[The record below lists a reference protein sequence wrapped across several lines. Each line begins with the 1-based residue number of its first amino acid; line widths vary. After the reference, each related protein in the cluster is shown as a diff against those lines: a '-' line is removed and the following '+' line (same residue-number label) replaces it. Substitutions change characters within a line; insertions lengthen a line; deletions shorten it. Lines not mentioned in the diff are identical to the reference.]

1 MPTVIV
7 IGGGVAGMSAAH
19 ELVERGFKVD
29 IYERNPKYVGGKARS
44 VDAPGTNKIDPQL
57 FLPGEHGFR
66 FFPGFYKH
74 VTDTMKRIPVGD
86 DQTALDNLVMTD
98 TMMMAQ
104 SDAKPIILPVDFP
117 TSLKEIE
124 EFFKGFQ
131 AFSSELTTEEIEFF
145 SGKIWQLM
153 TSCSKRFEDE
163 YDSISWWDFT
173 ESATKSAAY
182 QRLLSGGLTRSLVAC
197 QAQLASTRTCGSI
210 LLQMFYMMMDPFTR
224 DTDRVFNAPTN
235 LAWLNPWHDYLV
247 SKGVNYHRGANVTA
261 LHTLNG
267 RISGIRFEKDGVPGS
282 ADVCADFYLMAVPVE
297 RAANLISEDM
307 LKVDPSLKNI
317 IKLSPN
323 VEWMNGIQFYLN
335 QEVNLNRGHTM
346 YTGSN
351 WALTSVSQ
359 IQFWPKYDLKRR
371 GNGTVVSI
379 LSVDISNWSAL
390 GNCNNRAA
398 RDCTKDE
405 IQKEVWE
412 QLKQELNFGGE
423 NVLCDEMVVDYYLDE
438 DIVPMVAPMS
448 DVMTA
453 RLSPVKQES
462 LNKVFNLEPLLVNQC
477 NTWAIRPNAHTGIKN
492 LFLASDYVKTNTDL
506 ATMEGANEAARRAVN
521 SILLASASDEDY
533 CEIWEMH
540 TPFLLKP
547 LQMIDHLNYEK
558 GLPWARVL

>member
-1 MPTVIV
+1 MATVIV

-19 ELVERGFKVD
+19 ELVERGFQVD
-29 IYERNPKYVGGKARS
+29 VYERNPKYVGGKARS
-44 VDAPGTNKIDPQL
+44 VDAPGTNKIEPQL
-57 FLPGEHGFR
+57 YLPGEHGFR

-74 VTDTMKRIPVGD
+74 VTDTMKRIPVGSNK
-86 DQTALDNLVMTD
+86 TAFDNLVVTEN
-98 TMMMAQ
+98 MMMAQ

-117 TSLKEIE
+117 TSLKAIE

-131 AFSSELTTEEIEFF
+131 QFSSELTNEEIEFF
-145 SGKIWQLM
+145 SAKIWQLM
-153 TSCSKRFEDE
+153 TSCSKRFSEE
-163 YDSISWWDFT
+163 YDSISWWDYT
-173 ESATKSAAY
+173 ESATKSEAY

-197 QAQLASTRTCGSI
+197 KAQTASTRTCGAI
-210 LLQMFYMMMDPFTR
+210 LLQMFYMMMDPFTQ

-235 LAWLNPWHDYLV
+235 MAWLDPWYDYLID
-247 SKGVNYHRGANVTA
+247 KGVNYHRGTVVTA
-261 LHTLNG
+261 IHTKDG
-267 RISGIRFEKDGVPGS
+267 KISGVSFEKDGVAGVVDAS
-282 ADVCADFYLMAVPVE
+282 ADYYLLAVPVE

-317 IKLSPN
+317 IKLAPN

-371 GNGTVVSI
+371 GNGKVVSI
-379 LSVDISNWSAL
+379 LSVDISNWTAA
-390 GNCNNRAA
+390 GNFNGKAA

-412 QLKQELNFGGE
+412 QLKQELNFGGAK
-423 NVLCDEMVVDYYLDE
+423 VLNDDMVEGYYLDE
-438 DIVPMVAPMS
+438 DIVPVTTPMS
-448 DVMTA
+448 AVMTA
-453 RLSPVKQES
+453 RLSTAKQDT
-462 LNKVFNLEPLLVNQC
+462 LNKVFNLEPLLVNQVD
-477 NTWAIRPNAHTGIKN
+477 TWAIRPNAHTGIPN

-521 SILLASASDEDY
+521 SILLASESDEDY

-540 TPFLLKP
+540 TPLLLRP
-547 LQMIDHLNYEK
+547 LQMFDHANLEK
-558 GLPWARVL
+558 GLPWKRVL